1 LDRKKLKLFI
11 IVSEDWSFWSHR
23 LSLALS
29 AIDAGFDVTLITKVN
44 ELEEKIKEKGINV
57 ININFVRSS
66 KSPITDLLNIIKLF
80 SIFKEEKPD
89 LIHNVALKTILIG
102 SLAALF
108 NKNIVVVNAFTG
120 LGYVFSS
127 NQLQAKIIR
136 LFIKPVFHLIIRR
149 SNYWTIFQNPD
160 DSDLFNDLGLIEPE
174 RSVII
179 RGSGVDTNEFSQTTD
194 TNNIPVVMLASRILW
209 DKGIGEFVEAAK
221 RIHDE
226 NINAKF
232 ILVGNTD
239 TDNPMSIPV
248 SIIKQ
253 WTNGGS
259 VSWEGHSNNM
269 PETLASA
276 SIVCLPSY
284 REGLPKVLLEAA
296 AIGRPLIATD
306 VPGCRE
312 IVKNGENGI
321 LVKLKDVDSLYNA
334 IKMLILNNEMRKAM
348 GGQSRVLVE
357 SELSTEII
365 NKQTLELYKSARN
378 NDPV

>member
-1 LDRKKLKLFI
+1 MMSKKKKLFLV
-11 IVSEDWSFWSHR
+11 VSEDWSFWSHR
-23 LSLALS
+23 LSLAES
-29 AIDAGFDVTLITKVN
+29 AIDAGFDVTVLTKVN
-44 ELEEKIKEKGINV
+44 KFEERIKEKGINV

-80 SIFKEEKPD
+80 SIFRKEKPD

-102 SLAALF
+102 SIAALF
-108 NKNIVVVNAFTG
+108 NRNTVVVNAFTG

-136 LFIKPVFHLIIRR
+136 LFIKPVFYLISRKL
-149 SNYWTIFQNPD
+149 NYWTIFQNPD
-160 DSDLFNDLGLIEPE
+160 DSNLFSSLGLIEPE

-179 RGSGVDTNEFSQTTD
+179 RGSGVDTNEFLQTTD
-194 TNNIPVVMLASRILW
+194 TNNTPVVMLASRMLW
-209 DKGIGEFVEAAK
+209 DKGIGEFVEATK
-221 RIHDE
+221 RLRDE
-226 NINAKF
+226 NINARF
-232 ILVGNTD
+232 ILVGDTD

-248 SIIKQ
+248 STIKQ
-253 WTNGGS
+253 WTNEGY

-321 LVKLKDVDSLYNA
+321 LVKLKDVDSLYDA
-334 IKMLILNNEMRKAM
+334 IKVLVSNDDMRRSM
-348 GGQSRVLVE
+348 GEYSRALVE
-357 SELSTEII
+357 SELSTDII
-365 NKQTLELYKSARN
+365 NKQTLQLYKTARN
-378 NDPV
+378 NESI